1 MKIRVQVYPFAIA
14 DVCDNPIFAQ
24 VLLNVNKLWLK

>member
-1 MKIRVQVYPFAIA
+1 MKIGVWLFTGILA
-14 DVCDNPIFAQ
+14 DVCDNPIFAP